1 MDDLQE
7 ILQYDPSLCNGVKH
21 NIVEDKSSPILTN
34 GGCDTE
40 ATPTPYLETKGLPQ
54 TLQTTPTP
62 YLETKGLP
70 QTLQTT
76 PTSGSE
82 PVKMEI
88 TPSQLFETTPI
99 QPTSIS
105 KLYCYKYV
113 IIFSLVPDINLLDDK
128 LIRLLATQ
136 RIQQL
141 LTSSYHT
148 RTLNGLKQDLLTPPT
163 TSYSGKKR
171 HRGQGTCDGHC

>member
-7 ILQYDPSLCNGVKH
+7 ILQYDPPLCNGVKH
-21 NIVEDKSSPILTN
+21 DMVDDKSSPILTN

-40 ATPTPYLETKGLPQ
+40 ATPTPYLETKASPQ
-54 TLQTTPTP
+54 TTSTQT
-62 YLETKGLP
+62 
-70 QTLQTT
+70 
-76 PTSGSE
+76 SE

-88 TPSQLFETTPI
+88 TPSQLFETSLI
-99 QPTSIS
+99 QPTTIS
-105 KLYCYKYV
+105 KDYYYKYI

-141 LTSSYHT
+141 LTSYHPK
-148 RTLNGLKQDLLTPPT
+148 TLNGLKQDLPT
-163 TSYSGKKR
+163 TPTTTPTASYSGKKR
-171 HRGQGTCDGHC
+171 HRGQGKCDVHY